1 MRIDVI
7 TLFPGLL
14 EAAGQESILR
24 RAIESGRMTFRT
36 HQLRDYARDRHKTV
50 DDRPYGGG
58 PGMVLKCEPLVEAIE
73 AVQAMAEKAP
83 VRLLS
88 PGGRTFDQAMAWEF
102 SRASRLIFVCGHYEG
117 VDQRVIDHWIDE
129 EVSIGD
135 FVLANGAVAA
145 LAIVDAVV
153 RLLPGVL
160 GNAESVL
167 HESFEDALLEGPQYT
182 RPAVFQGWGVPE
194 ILLSGD
200 HAAIRRWRRHRA
212 EEKTRRVRKDLW
224 EKRGKGEGDEPNRAD

>member
-7 TLFPGLL
+7 TLFPALL
-14 EAAGQESILR
+14 EAAARESILG
-24 RAIESGRMTFRT
+24 RAIGSGRLVLRI

-83 VRLLS
+83 VLLLS
-88 PGGRTFDQAMAWEF
+88 PGGRTFDQSTAWEF

-117 VDQRVIDHWIDE
+117 VDQRVIDHWVDE
-129 EVSIGD
+129 EISIGD
-135 FVLANGAVAA
+135 FVVANGSVAA
-145 LAIVDAVV
+145 LAIVDAVA

-160 GNAESVL
+160 GNSESVL
-167 HESFEDALLEGPQYT
+167 QESFEDALLEGPQYT
-182 RPAVFQGWGVPE
+182 RPAVFRGWAVPE
-194 ILLSGD
+194 ILLSGN
-200 HAAIRRWRRHRA
+200 HGAIRRWRRCKA
-212 EEKTRRVRKDLW
+212 EEKTRRVRADLW
-224 EKRGKGEGDEPNRAD
+224 RRREKGENDERDRTD

>member
-14 EAAGQESILR
+14 EAAARESILS
-24 RAIESGRMTFRT
+24 RAIESGRLVFRA
-36 HQLRDYARDRHKTV
+36 HQLRDYAHDRHKTV

-58 PGMVLKCEPLVEAIE
+58 PGMVLKTEPLVEAIE
-73 AVQAMAEKAP
+73 SVQAMAQRAP

-88 PGGRTFDQAMAWEF
+88 PGGRRFDQAMAWEL
-102 SRASRLIFVCGHYEG
+102 SRAHRLIFVCGHYEG

-135 FVLANGAVAA
+135 FVVANGAVAA
-145 LAIVDAVV
+145 LAIVDSVV

-182 RPAVFQGWGVPE
+182 RPAVFQEWGVPE

-200 HAAIRRWRRHRA
+200 HAAISRWRRRMA

-224 EKRGKGEGDEPNRAD
+224 ERGEKGESNEPNRED

>member
-7 TLFPGLL
+7 TLFPALL
-14 EAAGQESILR
+14 EAAARESILG
-24 RAIESGRMTFRT
+24 RAIGSGQLVLRV

-73 AVQAMAEKAP
+73 AVQAMAEKAR
-83 VRLLS
+83 VLLLS

-117 VDQRVIDHWIDE
+117 VDQRVIDHWVDE
-129 EVSIGD
+129 EISIGD
-135 FVLANGAVAA
+135 FVVANGAVAA
-145 LAIVDAVV
+145 LAIIDAVA

-167 HESFEDALLEGPQYT
+167 QESFEDALLEGPQYT
-182 RPAVFQGWGVPE
+182 RPALFRGLGVPE

-200 HAAIRRWRRHRA
+200 HEAIRRWRLRMA
-212 EEKTRRVRKDLW
+212 EEKTRRVRADLW
-224 EKRGKGEGDEPNRAD
+224 EKKEKGKSHERDRAD

>member
-7 TLFPGLL
+7 TLFPALL
-14 EAAGQESILR
+14 EAAARESILG
-24 RAIESGRMTFRT
+24 RAIGSGRLDFHV
-36 HQLRDYARDRHKTV
+36 HQLRDYARDRHRTV

-73 AVQAMAEKAP
+73 AVQALAEKAP
-83 VRLLS
+83 IRLLS

-102 SRASRLIFVCGHYEG
+102 SRAPRLIFVCGHYEG
-117 VDQRVIDHWIDE
+117 VDQRVIDHWVDE

-135 FVLANGAVAA
+135 FVVANGAVAV
-145 LAIVDAVV
+145 LPIIDAVA

-182 RPAVFQGWGVPE
+182 RPAVFREWGVPE

-200 HAAIRRWRRHRA
+200 HGAIGRWRRSMA
-212 EEKTRRVRKDLW
+212 EEKTRRVRTDLW
-224 EKRGKGEGDEPNRAD
+224 ERRGKGESDERNRAD

>member
-14 EAAGQESILR
+14 EAAARESILS
-24 RAIESGRMTFRT
+24 RAIESGRLIFRT
-36 HQLRDYARDRHKTV
+36 HQLRDYAHDRHKTV

-73 AVQAMAEKAP
+73 TVQALAETAP

-88 PGGRTFDQAMAWEF
+88 PGGRRFDQAMAWEL

-117 VDQRVIDHWIDE
+117 VDQRVIDHWIEE

-135 FVLANGAVAA
+135 FVVANGAVAA
-145 LAIVDAVV
+145 LAVVDSVV

-182 RPAVFQGWGVPE
+182 RPAVFQEWAVPE

-200 HAAIRRWRRHRA
+200 HAAILRWRRRMA

-224 EKRGKGEGDEPNRAD
+224 ERRGKGESDEPNRAD